1 AAAAVAAN
9 TCTQLHANDTIES
22 IDIHNRQLIIDSI
35 LNCIQYFDQ
44 QFKYNYKFVVYKTDD
59 KITRIEKWLQHYYS
73 KELLNDIDFEIVT
86 KQVLPDVELKPPL
99 VLCNHN
105 NNDNIDINVNIAE
118 SSVHMDNN
126 DTNNGDNSDQQMLS
140 ETVVQQSSQQPELSP
155 LDTKVLLA
163 TLPESQPP
171 DQIHNDLLLDVPSLS
186 SPLPP
191 TEDAIETN
199 PIADQSNEINVQI
212 DDELVSKLVYNL
224 ELILLLVVIVL
235 YKVRNLFPKL
245 LDYLEFAWIYLSQF
259 ETRLEPHV
267 RIENMIELL
276 QNEFTSQRN
285 ANRMRTEVLSNEII
299 QLNAMIDNLDKQ
311 YEEETKELIYL
322 QNATIIGHNNTSA
335 NSRQLSK
342 LMNIKGGGREAK
354 LYACPECGKNFKNG
368 YKLNRHRYVHKDPS
382 EKPYMCD
389 CKCAPLVFSLLYA
402 HSMSFQGPDVAI
414 DLLLTMTSID
424 TE

>member
-73 KELLNDIDFEIVT
+73 KELLNDIDFEIVS

-118 SSVHMDNN
+118 STVHMDNN

-140 ETVVQQSSQQPELSP
+140 ETDVQQSSQQPELSP

-171 DQIHNDLLLDVPSLS
+171 DQIHSDLLLDVPSLS
-186 SPLPP
+186 SPLP

-245 LDYLEFAWIYLSQF
+245 LDYLEFAWIYLSAF

-285 ANRMRTEVLSNEII
+285 ANRMRTEVLS
-299 QLNAMIDNLDKQ
+299 
-311 YEEETKELIYL
+311 
-322 QNATIIGHNNTSA
+322 
-335 NSRQLSK
+335 
-342 LMNIKGGGREAK
+342 
-354 LYACPECGKNFKNG
+354 
-368 YKLNRHRYVHKDPS
+368 
-382 EKPYMCD
+382 
-389 CKCAPLVFSLLYA
+389 
-402 HSMSFQGPDVAI
+402 
-414 DLLLTMTSID
+414 
-424 TE
+424 